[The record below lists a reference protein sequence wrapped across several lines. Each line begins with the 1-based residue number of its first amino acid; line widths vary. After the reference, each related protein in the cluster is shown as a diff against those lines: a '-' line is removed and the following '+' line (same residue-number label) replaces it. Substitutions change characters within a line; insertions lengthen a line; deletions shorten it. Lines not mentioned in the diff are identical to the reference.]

1 MANSNLSLT
10 LGWEV
15 QTSEITT
22 NGIIVPGYKAITRSD
37 NGSVLHVAKDSYTPT
52 PNARLMEVVAKIQ
65 ETTGMPF
72 QGVGDVKGG
81 KKVIAFLQATE
92 GQDLMGFKMKNYMS
106 VGNSHDGTSGFFIG
120 TTNIMARCENQFSQI
135 NQKMKVFH
143 TKNHDVKI
151 EEIMM
156 YFDGYKAEQ
165 AKLYKKMENYSN
177 VKISSEVKE
186 ALASRLLR
194 LEERPDVK
202 TIGKKREADKLE
214 LLFSIERECND
225 LGHNVFGL
233 FQGITHYTTHIRKTK
248 EDKIFGN
255 ILGEMAKMNEKAM
268 DFCDA
273 LVY

>member
-10 LGWEV
+10 LDWDV
-15 QTSEITT
+15 KTSSVST
-22 NGIIVPGYKAITRSD
+22 NGIIIPGYKAITRSD

-52 PNARLMEVVAKIQ
+52 LNARLMDVVAKIH

-72 QGVGDVKGG
+72 QGVGEVKGG
-81 KKVIAFLQATE
+81 KKIIAFLQANE
-92 GQDLMGFKMKNYMS
+92 GQDLLGFKMKNYMS

-120 TTNIMARCENQFSQI
+120 TTNVMARCENQFSKV

-151 EEIMM
+151 EEILF
-156 YFDGYKAEQ
+156 YLKAYKLEQ
-165 AKLYKKMENYSN
+165 EKLYKKMEDYSK
-177 VKISSEVKE
+177 VKISSDIKE
-186 ALASRLLR
+186 ALVKRLLR
-194 LEERPDVK
+194 QERPDVK
-202 TIGKKREADKLE
+202 KVGKKKEGDMLE
-214 LLFSIERECND
+214 FLFSIERECND
-225 LGHNVFGL
+225 LGDNVFGL
-233 FQGITHYTTHIRKTK
+233 FQGVTHYTTHIRKTK

-268 DFCDA
+268 EFCDA